1 MVHRL
6 FAFFF
11 FALSVLNAF
20 AADEKKVVGRGEACD
35 AVAGIVCKS
44 GLECNASKPDVAGV
58 CADSSTPHPTRK
70 FRSESPRTGSSGA
83 PPRDRPKVKEAVRS
97 EWARPLPRAAL
108 PARET
113 ICTS

>member
-11 FALSVLNAF
+11 FALGVLNAF
-20 AADEKKVVGRGEACD
+20 AADAKKVVGLGEACD

-58 CADSSTPHPTRK
+58 SADSSTPTPDEEVPLRKPTDG
-70 FRSESPRTGSSGA
+70 E
-83 PPRDRPKVKEAVRS
+83 
-97 EWARPLPRAAL
+97 
-108 PARET
+108 
-113 ICTS
+113 

>member
-11 FALSVLNAF
+11 FALGVLNAF
-20 AADEKKVVGRGEACD
+20 AADAKKVVGLDEACD

-44 GLECNASKPDVAGV
+44 GLECNASKPDVAGAV
-58 CADSSTPHPTRK
+58 RIRQPPHPTRK

-97 EWARPLPRAAL
+97 EWARPLPRVAP

>member
-11 FALSVLNAF
+11 FALGVLNAF
-20 AADEKKVVGRGEACD
+20 AADEKKVVGLGEACD

-58 CADSSTPHPTRK
+58 CANSSTRTPDEEVQLQKPTDG
-70 FRSESPRTGSSGA
+70 E
-83 PPRDRPKVKEAVRS
+83 
-97 EWARPLPRAAL
+97 
-108 PARET
+108 
-113 ICTS
+113 